1 VILACIL
8 VQIVYIFARKIGF
21 TRSKV
26 SISLEEAIR
35 IIQSQESG
43 TAGLASDEE
52 SDLD

>member
-1 VILACIL
+1 MV
-8 VQIVYIFARKIGF
+8 
-21 TRSKV
+21 SKSSRTSHGQ